1 MKLKDF
7 LARLDFQYEI
17 CTANDPPERQIRR
30 KLMESGEL
38 DQEDLKKPMLR
49 LIDTTGANLG
59 GIEGERFFLT
69 DSLAEMLV
77 ERLDIYIK
85 DYCIH
90 DIEEALEE
98 EGIETECMDLED
110 LVEKAKEIGLWR
122 GVDYELADAV
132 LHPETIEVEPWH
144 LEQKTLLVTPAF
156 VHEMIADIERA
167 NLKTE
172 NGDRMSRYFPV
183 AMGQDK
189 HESRRV
195 EMCLI
200 EETAGIPEDEQGYA
214 FHVINDVDETDCKYI
229 QTGHLKTEE
238 AEVVMESILK
248 RLAEG
253 QM

>member
-17 CTANDPPERQIRR
+17 CTANDPAERQIRR

-38 DQEDLKKPMLR
+38 DQEDLEKPMLR
-49 LIDTTGANLG
+49 LVDTTGANLG

-85 DYCIH
+85 DYCIR

-98 EGIETECMDLED
+98 EGIETESMDLED

-122 GVDYELADAV
+122 GIDYELADAV
-132 LHPETIEVEPWH
+132 LHPETIEVEPWSF
-144 LEQKTLLVTPAF
+144 EQKILLVTPAF
-156 VHEMIADIERA
+156 VNEMIADLEKS

-183 AMGQDK
+183 AMGRGEC
-189 HESRRV
+189 ESRRV
-195 EMCLI
+195 EICLI
-200 EETAGIPEDEQGYA
+200 EETVGIPENERGYA
-214 FHVINDVDETDCKYI
+214 FHIINDVDETDCKYI
-229 QTGHLKTEE
+229 QTGHMADWE
-238 AEVVMESILK
+238 AEAVLESILK